1 MGSAPLSLPCR
12 PVDADDDVTRAITVD
27 RVASAL
33 TEPLRQRV
41 LRAGQPPGSAR
52 FDVEDRPTTA
62 SFAARDPDGTV
73 VGTAV
78 VYPSAC
84 PWLPGRAAWR
94 LRGMATD
101 PPRQGQGIGG
111 KVLAKALAFVVAEGG
126 EVVWCNA
133 RTPAQ
138 RFYERAGFVTHG
150 ESWDDPA
157 IGPHVAMWRD
167 LRREGGGAP
176 A

>member
-150 ESWDDPA
+150 EPWDDPA